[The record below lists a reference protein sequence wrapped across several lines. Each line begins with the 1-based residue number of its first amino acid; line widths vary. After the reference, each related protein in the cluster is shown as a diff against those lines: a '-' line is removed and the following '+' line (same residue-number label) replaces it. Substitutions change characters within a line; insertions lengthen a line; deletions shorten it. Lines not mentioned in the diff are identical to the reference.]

1 MGITFSLFEAFM
13 VGLFYYLAYA
23 EICMPFVGQGLQ
35 DPATIGLLIGLV
47 YGDPKTGLIVGAS
60 IGMLYISNM
69 TVGGN
74 LPSDAILA
82 ACVSV
87 PIAIKSGIST
97 ETAVAFAIPFS
108 VLGTFVDN
116 ARRLINGHWN
126 RRANQHVENGEYNKI
141 FFDAVI
147 GPSLVSAAIRIIPLT
162 LLLYF
167 FGSAAGELVAQM
179 PEWLNNA
186 FAVIGGMLPGLGLA
200 LCVNFMGKKELL
212 PYFLV
217 GFYAVYL
224 GKFNVVF
231 VALIGV
237 AIAFIHLNMTAS
249 QYEDDEDED
258 DMEMTVDKDSVWTA
272 EGAFSKPSECDRWSF
287 KYFFFF
293 RIAQCLEYF
302 YGTGIGYVMLKPLK
316 KIYKGNDEG
325 LKAAMKR
332 HLQPFISNPV
342 WGFPLISGSLA
353 MEEDIAKNG
362 DPDGTKA
369 EAIVAMKTGLMGPLA
384 GLGDGLQGSIVMP
397 LFKSF
402 CYPLALSGNYIGAF
416 PFAYWFAEML
426 VAAIVAGRIGY
437 TYGKQGILKIVNSP
451 LLKKLLAGA
460 GILGIIMMGAL
471 SAGYVSLDLG
481 IQWTTNMGT
490 TNINDILNGLI
501 PGALVLGY
509 MGIAYTL
516 LNKGTSFIKLV
527 LGVCVFGILGSL
539 FGIV

>member
-1 MGITFSLFEAFM
+1 MSFSLFEAFM

-47 YGDPKTGLIVGAS
+47 YGDPKLGMIVGAS

-82 ACVSV
+82 ACISV
-87 PIAIKSGIST
+87 PIAIKSGISV

-126 RRANQHVENGEYNKI
+126 RRANHHVETGEYNKI

-162 LLLYF
+162 VLLYL
-167 FGSAAGELVAQM
+167 FGGTAGELVSQM
-179 PEWLNNA
+179 PAWLNNGL
-186 FAVIGGMLPGLGLA
+186 AVIGGMLPGLGLA
-200 LCVNFMGKKELL
+200 LCVNFMGRKELL

-224 GKFNVVF
+224 GKVNVVF

-237 AIAFIHLNMTAS
+237 AIAFIHMNLTAG
-249 QYEDDEDED
+249 QYEEEEEEEEVILDKAAIWSED
-258 DMEMTVDKDSVWTA
+258 
-272 EGAFSKPSECDRWSF
+272 GAFSKPSECDKWSF

-293 RIAQCLEYF
+293 RISQCLEYF
-302 YGTGIGYVMLKPLK
+302 YGTGIGYTMLKPLK
-316 KIYKGNDEG
+316 KIYKGNEEG
-325 LKAAMKR
+325 LKAAMKI
-332 HLQPFISNPV
+332 HLQPFITNPV
-342 WGFPLISGSLA
+342 WGFPLVSGSLA
-353 MEEDIAKNG
+353 MEEDIAKHG
-362 DPDGTKA
+362 DADGSKA

-384 GLGDGLQGSIVMP
+384 GLGDGLQGSITMP
-397 LFKSF
+397 LFKAF

-416 PFAYWFAEML
+416 PFAYWFAFML
-426 VAAIVAGRIGY
+426 GEAIFAGRLGY
-437 TYGKQGILKIVNSP
+437 KYGKEGILKLINSP
-451 LLKKLLAGA
+451 ILKKLLVGA
-460 GILGIIMMGAL
+460 GILGITMMGAL
-471 SAGYVSLDLG
+471 TAGYVSLNLG
-481 IQWTTNMGT
+481 IEWTTDMGT
-490 TNINDILNGLI
+490 TNLNDLLNGLV
-501 PGALVLGY
+501 PGCLILGY
-509 MGIAYTL
+509 MGISYRL
-516 LNKGTSFIKLV
+516 LNKGVSFIKIV
-527 LGVCVFGILGSL
+527 LGVCVFGIVGSL
-539 FGIV
+539 LGIV

>member
-1 MGITFSLFEAFM
+1 MSFSLFEAFM
-13 VGLFYYLAYA
+13 VGLLYYLAYS

-47 YGDPKTGLIVGAS
+47 YGDWKTGLIVGAS

-82 ACVSV
+82 ACISV
-87 PIAIKSGIST
+87 PIAIKAGIST

-126 RRANQHVENGEYNKI
+126 RRANDHVEKGEYNKI

-162 LLLYF
+162 ILLYV
-167 FGSAAGELVAQM
+167 FGSAAGQIVQQM
-179 PEWLNNA
+179 PAWLNNG
-186 FAVIGGMLPGLGLA
+186 FTVIGGMLPGLGLA
-200 LCVNFMGKKELL
+200 LCVNFMGRKELL

-217 GFYAVYL
+217 GFYAIYL
-224 GKFNVVF
+224 GKVNVVF
-231 VALIGV
+231 VALIGI
-237 AIAFIHLNMTAS
+237 AIAFIHMNMTAN
-249 QYEDDEDED
+249 QYEEDED
-258 DMEMTVDKDSVWTA
+258 DYEEQETEETVVWSA
-272 EGAFSKPSECDRWSF
+272 DGAFSKPSECDKWSF

-293 RIAQCLEYF
+293 RISQCLEYF
-302 YGTGIGYVMLKPLK
+302 YGTGIGYVMMKPLK
-316 KIYKGNDEG
+316 KIYKGNDDG
-325 LKAAMKR
+325 LKAAMHR

-384 GLGDGLQGSIVMP
+384 GLGDGLQGSITMP
-397 LFKSF
+397 LFKAF
-402 CYPLALSGNYIGAF
+402 CYPLALAGNPIGAF

-426 VAAIVAGRIGY
+426 VETMIAGRIGY
-437 TYGKQGILKIVNSP
+437 VKGRQGIVQIINSP
-451 LLKKLLAGA
+451 LLKKLMTGA

-471 SAGYVSLDLG
+471 SAGYVTLNLKLG
-481 IQWTTNMGT
+481 WTTSVGT
-490 TNINDILNGLI
+490 TNLNDILNGLI
-501 PGALVLGY
+501 PGCLVLFY
-509 MGIAYTL
+509 MGVSYKM
-516 LNKGTSFIKLV
+516 LNKGVSFIKLV
-527 LGVCVFGILGSL
+527 LAVCAFGLVGSL
-539 FGIV
+539 IGLV

>member
-1 MGITFSLFEAFM
+1 MEITFSLYEAFM

-23 EICMPFVGQGLQ
+23 EICMPFIGQGLQ

-47 YGDPKTGLIVGAS
+47 YGDPTTGLIVGAS

-82 ACVSV
+82 ACISV

-126 RRANQHVENGEYNKI
+126 RRANHHVDTGEYNKI

-179 PEWLNNA
+179 PAWLNNA
-186 FAVIGGMLPGLGLA
+186 FTVIGGMLPGLGLA
-200 LCVNFMGKKELL
+200 LCVNFMGRRELL

-224 GKFNVVF
+224 GGFNVVF

-237 AIAFIHLNMTAS
+237 AIAFIHLTLTAS
-249 QYEDDEDED
+249 QYEEDED
-258 DMEMTVDKDSVWTA
+258 DEELEPVDKGKVWSP

-293 RIAQCLEYF
+293 RISQCLEYF
-302 YGTGIGYVMLKPLK
+302 YGTGIGYIMLKPLQ
-316 KIYKGNDEG
+316 KIYKGNDAG

-332 HLQPFISNPV
+332 HLQPFITNPV

-369 EAIVAMKTGLMGPLA
+369 EAIVSMKTGLMGPLA

-397 LFKSF
+397 LFKAF
-402 CYPLALSGNYIGAF
+402 CYPLALTGNIIGAF
-416 PFAYWFAEML
+416 PFSYWFAEML
-426 VAAIVAGRIGY
+426 VAAIIAGRIGY
-437 TYGKQGILKIVNSP
+437 TYGKHGILRIINSP
-451 LLKKLLAGA
+451 LLKKLLVGA
-460 GILGIIMMGAL
+460 GVLGIIMMGAL
-471 SAGYVSLDLG
+471 SAGYVSLNLG
-481 IQWTTNMGT
+481 IQWTTDMGT
-490 TNINDILNGLI
+490 TNLNDVLNGLI
-501 PGALVLGY
+501 PGCLVIGY
-509 MGIAYTL
+509 MGISYSL
-516 LNKGTSFIKLV
+516 LRRGVSFIKLV

-539 FGIV
+539 IGIV

>member
-1 MGITFSLFEAFM
+1 MEITFSLYEAFM

-23 EICMPFVGQGLQ
+23 EICMPFIGQGLQ

-47 YGDPKTGLIVGAS
+47 YGDPTTGLIVGAS

-82 ACVSV
+82 ACISV

-97 ETAVAFAIPFS
+97 ETAVAFAITFS

-126 RRANQHVENGEYNKI
+126 RRANHHVDTGEYNKI

-179 PEWLNNA
+179 PAWLNNA
-186 FAVIGGMLPGLGLA
+186 FTVIGGMLPGLGLA
-200 LCVNFMGKKELL
+200 LCVNFMGRRELL

-224 GKFNVVF
+224 GGFNVVF

-237 AIAFIHLNMTAS
+237 AIAFIHLTLTAN
-249 QYEDDEDED
+249 QYEEDED
-258 DMEMTVDKDSVWTA
+258 DEELEPVDKGKVWSP

-293 RIAQCLEYF
+293 RISQCLEYF
-302 YGTGIGYVMLKPLK
+302 YGTGIGYIMLKPLQ
-316 KIYKGNDEG
+316 KIYKGNDAG

-332 HLQPFISNPV
+332 HLQPFITNPV

-369 EAIVAMKTGLMGPLA
+369 EAIVSMKTGLMGPLA

-397 LFKSF
+397 LFKAF
-402 CYPLALSGNYIGAF
+402 CYPMALTGNIIGAF
-416 PFAYWFAEML
+416 PFSYWFAEML
-426 VAAIVAGRIGY
+426 VAAIIAGRIGY
-437 TYGKQGILKIVNSP
+437 TYGKHGILRIINSP
-451 LLKKLLAGA
+451 LLKKLLVGA
-460 GILGIIMMGAL
+460 GVLGIIMMGAL
-471 SAGYVSLDLG
+471 SAGYVSLNLG
-481 IQWTTNMGT
+481 IQWTTDMGT
-490 TNINDILNGLI
+490 TNLNDVLNGLI
-501 PGALVLGY
+501 PGCLVIGY
-509 MGIAYTL
+509 MGLSYSL
-516 LNKGTSFIKLV
+516 LRRGVSFIKLV

-539 FGIV
+539 IGIV